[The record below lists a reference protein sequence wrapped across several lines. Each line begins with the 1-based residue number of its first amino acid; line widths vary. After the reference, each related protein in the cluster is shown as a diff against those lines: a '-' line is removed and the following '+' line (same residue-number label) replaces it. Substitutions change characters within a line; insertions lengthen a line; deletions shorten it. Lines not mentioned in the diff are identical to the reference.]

1 MKEVETGT
9 INKLIFCMGNSYFLK
24 QKLVV
29 VQTLEWK
36 FKASIARNATI
47 EAHLGPNFCPI
58 LV

>member
-1 MKEVETGT
+1 
-9 INKLIFCMGNSYFLK
+9 MGNSYFLK

-36 FKASIARNATI
+36 FKANVARNATI